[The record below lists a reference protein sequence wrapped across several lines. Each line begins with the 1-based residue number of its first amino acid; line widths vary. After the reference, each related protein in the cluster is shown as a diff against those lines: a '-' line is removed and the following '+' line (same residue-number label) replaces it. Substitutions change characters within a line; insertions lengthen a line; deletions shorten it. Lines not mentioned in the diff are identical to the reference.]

1 MSLAVIEQDAA
12 PPSFLRERLRDAI
25 LDRDTKSAR
34 QAEAASALSRC
45 DEMLAEKEQRL
56 ATEFGDLDDVLAQH
70 MAVALKNDSEPD
82 PAVAEQMTAMRAAR
96 DLLRENIAA
105 ARAAREILVKQ
116 LADAET
122 THAAADRAA
131 RLAALAIVTENA
143 EDLAKRL
150 SILRHQLFRMS
161 YALRGYSK
169 LWVPTGQ
176 NGGAPLRPITL
187 SKTMIEAMDMTEPQ
201 FPPLHSPEAKYFRA
215 RQQLW
220 ADLQNGLV
228 AEWQEDN

>member
-96 DLLRENIAA
+96 LRPTRIEHVVDGVKLRAQLTAA
-105 ARAAREILVKQ
+105 AQGASG
-116 LADAET
+116 D
-122 THAAADRAA
+122 DR
-131 RLAALAIVTENA
+131 
-143 EDLAKRL
+143 
-150 SILRHQLFRMS
+150 
-161 YALRGYSK
+161 
-169 LWVPTGQ
+169 
-176 NGGAPLRPITL
+176 
-187 SKTMIEAMDMTEPQ
+187 
-201 FPPLHSPEAKYFRA
+201 
-215 RQQLW
+215 
-220 ADLQNGLV
+220 
-228 AEWQEDN
+228 